1 MSEAL
6 LDANVLIAL
15 ATPEH
20 PARTACIQWF
30 NAEAARAFA
39 TCALTEGALL
49 RFVLR
54 TQPRPSIPLALEL
67 LTAIQALPGHR
78 FIEAAPSYREARL
91 VDVRGHRQLTDAWL
105 AALAR
110 RHGLSLVT
118 LDAGLAA
125 VHGDVALLLKS

>member
-1 MSEAL
+1 MSGAL

-20 PARTACIQWF
+20 PARAVCIEWF
-30 NAEAARAFA
+30 NAEPLRAFA

-54 TQPRPSIPLALEL
+54 TQPQPSISLALEL
-67 LTAIQALPGHR
+67 LAAIQALPGHR
-78 FIEAAPSYREARL
+78 FIEGAPSYREAKL
-91 VDVRGHRQLTDAWL
+91 DSVRGHRQLTDAWL

-110 RHGLSLVT
+110 HQDMSLVT
-118 LDAGLAA
+118 LDSGLAA
-125 VHGDVALLLKS
+125 VHGDVALLLKA